1 MIYQEHCLIIQEMIF
16 FLQEA
21 SSSSATTAD
30 SSLFPIASSGDT
42 TKHSGEDVTADSERP
57 GTSGA
62 TVTTTEG
69 LVCTCI
75 AQGAKAI
82 ESHHSTNEGDILLN
96 EEEVLQKG
104 NNGRKGG

>member
-1 MIYQEHCLIIQEMIF
+1 MICQEHCLIIQEMIF

-21 SSSSATTAD
+21 SSSSATAAD

-42 TKHSGEDVTADSERP
+42 TKHSDKDVTADSERP

-69 LVCTCI
+69 FVCTYN
-75 AQGAKAI
+75 KTPK
-82 ESHHSTNEGDILLN
+82 SLN
-96 EEEVLQKG
+96 LITAPMKVTFY
-104 NNGRKGG
+104 